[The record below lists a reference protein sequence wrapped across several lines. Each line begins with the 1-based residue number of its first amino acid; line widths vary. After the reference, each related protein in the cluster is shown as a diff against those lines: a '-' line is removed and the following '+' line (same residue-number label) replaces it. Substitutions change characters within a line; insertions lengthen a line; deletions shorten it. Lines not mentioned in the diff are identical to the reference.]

1 MKPATECI
9 ATASL
14 LRSGSTLVL
23 TAHVGAA
30 LAGFHI
36 HSQSHGIWFCFASLL
51 CWCAVVYLAVRIK
64 IDAGFF
70 VLLAADPDHAPE
82 ELDHF
87 LDKAGL
93 RKVTKSRTI
102 DERCQGAIGLWRK
115 MVAVLVLQLFL
126 LFLAEIKLLQ

>member
-70 VLLAADPDHAPE
+70 EMLASDPEHAPE
-82 ELDHF
+82 QLDQF
-87 LDKAGL
+87 LAKAGL
-93 RKVTKSRTI
+93 RKIGKATAI
-102 DERCQGAIGLWRK
+102 DERCKGALRLWRR
-115 MVAVLVLQLFL
+115 MVVMVVVQLIL
-126 LFLAEIKLLQ
+126 LFIAEVNFLK